1 MLLLGLIAAMVLTI
15 AVTAP
20 GCRWGAKKPPVPLS
34 PAPTIQGLSPAL
46 YFPIQPGLRWE
57 YQGTGNEFAT
67 YTNECVRAQGDL
79 AQFRGKSGTTTGSL
93 FKVTNDAVTRLARK
107 ELAED
112 RNLLTLTPEENYVLL
127 KAPVVPGTS
136 WANGSET
143 RSIMSIGGVVD
154 VPAGS
159 FQDVV
164 KVEVTTP
171 GQTAKTY
178 EYYARDIGLIR
189 SEFGSGTTR
198 VVSDLRLF
206 AKGKVATPAPVVT
219 QVPVG
224 EAKAPPVRELIE
236 NPQVIS
242 QSADAMRVSFRVVR
256 TYTPSTP
263 GTPPVQTSDTIVVD
277 LAKVNNVWTVRS
289 VTGAE

>member
-1 MLLLGLIAAMVLTI
+1 MVLTLVG
-15 AVTAP
+15 AAP
-20 GCRWGAKKPPVPLS
+20 GCRWGARKPSVPLS
-34 PAPTIQGLSPAL
+34 PAPAVQGLSPAL
-46 YFPIQPGLRWE
+46 YFPVQPGLRWE

-67 YTNECVRAQGDL
+67 YTNQVVRAQGDL
-79 AQFRGKSGTTTGSL
+79 AQFRMKSGTTTGSL
-93 FKVTNDAVTRLARK
+93 FRVNNDAVTRLARK

-136 WANGSET
+136 LANGSET

-189 SEFGSGTTR
+189 AEFGSGATR

-206 AKGKVATPAPVVT
+206 AKGTVATPPPVVT

-236 NPQVIS
+236 NPRIIA

-263 GTPPVQTSDTIVVD
+263 GTPSVQTSDTVVVD
-277 LAKVNNVWTVRS
+277 LVKVGNVWTVRS